1 MVPRQQLCARP
12 PVLPSSILPSIVQ
25 RASGGRTGGLSSI
38 FLSLLPSF
46 LCSLVPLSLS
56 YLESVTGASRRV
68 WFVFARGVHRFL
80 TQVTLT
86 RWLEKC

>member
-1 MVPRQQLCARP
+1 MVPRQQLCA
-12 PVLPSSILPSIVQ
+12 LPSSRPPSFPPSCCGRVADG
-25 RASGGRTGGLSSI
+25 RAAYLLSSYP
-38 FLSLLPSF
+38 LLPSF

-68 WFVFARGVHRFL
+68 WFVFARGVDRFL